1 MTTEKIKDRYMTIRL
16 PADIER
22 ELRKMAE
29 RDTRTLA
36 AQILHCVKMEMERA
50 SLAHVTKVYA
60 SGTGVDVLI
69 KEELA

>member
-29 RDTRTLA
+29 RNTRTLA

-50 SLAHVTKVYA
+50 SLAGPSWFHEYRA
-60 SGTGVDVLI
+60 DPRRG
-69 KEELA
+69 